1 MFNIFAATLHIA
13 GRSSI
18 HNLRTR
24 HAVVTGT
31 HLSSTHP
38 LLILHLLQH
47 RCQNFDWEERARSL
61 KFSPSLV
68 GIPAGVR
75 TGYLQK
81 HFRYTKQVEGI
92 LGLLL
97 VCWLC
102 VWALD
107 RWRDAPVFVCSS
119 EFPHRGVVCAT
130 FGSRMKLCYNAST
143 NLNPTSRPRVLKK
156 ISRARKIQLN
166 EILL

>member
-1 MFNIFAATLHIA
+1 MVRNTILFTVRGFLAPRPTPRLEGYPYSTVRDCMFNISAATLHIA

-107 RWRDAPVFVCSS
+107 R
-119 EFPHRGVVCAT
+119 
-130 FGSRMKLCYNAST
+130 
-143 NLNPTSRPRVLKK
+143 
-156 ISRARKIQLN
+156 
-166 EILL
+166 